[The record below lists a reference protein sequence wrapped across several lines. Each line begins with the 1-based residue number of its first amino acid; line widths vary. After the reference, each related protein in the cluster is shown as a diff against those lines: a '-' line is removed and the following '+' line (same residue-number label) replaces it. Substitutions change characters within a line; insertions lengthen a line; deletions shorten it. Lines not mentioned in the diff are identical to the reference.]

1 MYSTLYQKAD
11 LQLPYCIDT
20 RYFKWI
26 EEGKQKEKF
35 EQRWVVYTEEVNTF
49 IEGLA
54 VNHEELALANVSRE
68 DRGPLTIVTAT
79 YGDNGLTNEEALELD
94 GEIDWWTV
102 SGGVKTFH
110 IRRWVTN
117 TPEEIKAFCEHCM
130 SDYGY
135 EPEQVSVSC
144 NPQAG
149 EPEVMCEATFTEDV
163 EEDPEF
169 DPTTS
174 DDDEDKKE
182 TEGINCSSTIDTLT
196 PSAALYLE
204 RKMNLAT
211 GDGATILKII
221 NGVEAGELVYRK
233 AGSLG
238 GRVIDSGWYS
248 TDDTNPNALNEPV
261 YREGGGSNNESSDG
275 TTGDGNDGTT
285 GGGNES
291 SNGTT
296 TTANVNKAN
305 VDKARVLIKNIPD
318 VMVPSIRIT
327 VTETITTKKKLTAVA
342 MVNSFTSAGQKG
354 NTISI
359 TNGVQIPAP
368 AITEGWDA
376 EGITYPLKSVEWM
389 DEGTS
394 FDGSTVKKRS
404 SLTTGR
410 SFYQGTMSKS
420 FRSIATLMPACAE
433 GTVSQTI

>member
-68 DRGPLTIVTAT
+68 DRGPLAIVTAT

-102 SGGVKTFH
+102 SSGIRTFH

-135 EPEQVSVSC
+135 EPDQVSVSC

-149 EPEVMCEATFTEDV
+149 EPQVMCEATFTEDV

-169 DPTTS
+169 DPTI
-174 DDDEDKKE
+174 DEDDEEDKEE
-182 TEGINCSSTIDTLT
+182 TETFNCSSTIDTLT
-196 PSAALYLE
+196 PSAALYIE
-204 RKMNLAT
+204 QKMNT
-211 GDGATILKII
+211 GEGEAVEILKII
-221 NGVEAGELVYRK
+221 NGLEAGELVYRE

-238 GRVIDSGWYS
+238 GRVTLSGWYS
-248 TDDTNPNALNEPV
+248 TDDTNPNALDNPV
-261 YREGGGSNNESSDG
+261 YVDGGL
-275 TTGDGNDGTT
+275 TTKD
-285 GGGNES
+285 
-291 SNGTT
+291 
-296 TTANVNKAN
+296 K
-305 VDKARVLIKNIPD
+305 VDEARVLLKNIPD
-318 VMVPSIRIT
+318 VMVPSLRVTLTNKIT
-327 VTETITTKKKLTAVA
+327 SKNKLTVA
-342 MVNSFTSAGQKG
+342 AMTSKMINAGTKTDEI
-354 NTISI
+354 TISGNNKLS
-359 TNGVQIPAP
+359 TPS
-368 AITEGWDA
+368 ITEGWDA
-376 EGITYPLKSVEWM
+376 EGTKYPIQSIQWLN
-389 DEGTS
+389 EGTS
-394 FDGSTVKKRS
+394 FDGSSVKKRS
-404 SLTTGR
+404 SLTTGKT
-410 SFYQGTMSKS
+410 FYQGTMSES
-420 FRSIATLMPACAE
+420 YRTVAVLGTATCDS
-433 GTVSQTI
+433 GTTSQSV